1 MPLQQNVFEAFMN
14 KVMKALEPKVDPRD
28 SPDAVEDNTAVPTTD
43 AGQLPTD
50 APNNIT
56 R

>member
-1 MPLQQNVFEAFMN
+1 MPLHPSAFEAFVN
-14 KVMKALEPKVDPRD
+14 KLMKAMEPKVDPRD